1 MNLIGYQDRYPRQH
15 PDAVIMEGAWVIGEV
30 TLGAW
35 VSVWFGAVL
44 RADIAPISIGEGSN
58 IQDNAVVHVDFDTPT
73 TIGARVTVGH
83 GAILHGC
90 TIEDECLIGMG
101 ATILNGAKV
110 GRGSMVGANALVPPG
125 TQIPPGSLVVGLPA
139 KVIRPLKPEEIA
151 GIVESAKH
159 YVEFAR
165 GYEKYKF
172 A

>member
-1 MNLIGYQDRYPRQH
+1 MNLIGYKDKYPRQH
-15 PDAVIMEGAWVIGEV
+15 PDAMILEGAWVIGEV

-35 VSVWFGAVL
+35 ASVWFGAVL
-44 RADIAPISIGEGSN
+44 RADIAPISIGAESN
-58 IQDNAVVHVDFDTPT
+58 IQDNAVIHVDFDTPT
-73 TIGARVTVGH
+73 LVGSRVTVGH

-90 TIEDECLIGMG
+90 IIEDECLIGMG

-125 TQIPPGSLVVGLPA
+125 MEIPPGSLVVGLPA
-139 KVIRPLKPEEIA
+139 KVIRPLKPEELA

-165 GYEKYKF
+165 EYEKYKF